1 MKGHYEDDETKVP
14 YGQPWEPRT
23 EEHEA
28 ESVEDPAQK
37 KGKGKKDA
45 YTESYDR
52 TVEFK
57 GDQALAESTRL
68 IMDLSI
74 NREMAY
80 ATSDGDPGRVWDVMK
95 VSKV

>member
-1 MKGHYEDDETKVP
+1 MDSASQLPTLEKLREDAKL
-14 YGQPWEPRT
+14 
-23 EEHEA
+23 
-28 ESVEDPAQK
+28 
-37 KGKGKKDA
+37 
-45 YTESYDR
+45 DR

-80 ATSDGDPGRVWDVMK
+80 ATADGDPGRVIVILIAYDLHLHRFEPHQVLALHA
-95 VSKV
+95 